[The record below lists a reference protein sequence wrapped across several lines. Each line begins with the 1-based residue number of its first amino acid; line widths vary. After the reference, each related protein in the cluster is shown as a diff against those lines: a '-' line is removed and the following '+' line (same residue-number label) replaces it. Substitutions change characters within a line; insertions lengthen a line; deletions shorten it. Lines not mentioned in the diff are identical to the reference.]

1 MTSQAQ
7 HFLETH
13 WPEEWPEYDDEGW
26 AFYKSILKE
35 WELEHE
41 AAIQDRWIE
50 FRDAHQI
57 NQAHAAIKDSEA
69 TT

>member
-13 WPEEWPEYDDEGW
+13 RPEEWPEDSDAYDL
-26 AFYKSILKE
+26 ILKE
-35 WELEHE
+35 WELEYE

-50 FRDAHQI
+50 FRDAHQME
-57 NQAHAAIKDSEA
+57 QAHAAISASEA
-69 TT
+69 PA